1 MMKNKSLV
9 REEGREQGVEFED
22 DALGVVNVWA
32 E

>member
-9 REEGREQGVEFED
+9 REEGREQWVEIED